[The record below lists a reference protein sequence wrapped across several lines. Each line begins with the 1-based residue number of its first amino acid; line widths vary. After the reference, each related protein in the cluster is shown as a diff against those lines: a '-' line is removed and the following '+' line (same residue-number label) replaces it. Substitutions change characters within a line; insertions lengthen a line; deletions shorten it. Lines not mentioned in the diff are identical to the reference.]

1 MGGSAQYVDERWKW
15 TAGTL
20 YIVLLRSRDSDAVK
34 SQQGLWK
41 TVVRRNPFNGQL
53 MQCTWITTLYGQ
65 RSEYI
70 WTHGQWQIA
79 RLNGQGSRM
88 RAISVFV
95 CVVTQSW
102 PTLCNPMDCSPPGSS
117 VHGFPRQE
125 YWSGFPCPPP
135 GDLPDP
141 GIKPAFSVA
150 PASQVDSLLLSHQ
163 GSRSQT
169 INCFKISWECVWR
182 AKTICKINK

>member
-117 VHGFPRQE
+117 VHVILQARILQ
-125 YWSGFPCPPP
+125 WVAIS
-135 GDLPDP
+135 
-141 GIKPAFSVA
+141 FSRRSSIYIVFI
-150 PASQVDSLLLSHQ
+150 LLLYDERRILFWLT
-163 GSRSQT
+163 GRDP
-169 INCFKISWECVWR
+169 W
-182 AKTICKINK
+182 AG